1 MTVKLIFFYLPVWFP
16 HPALFQRHKRKHQ
29 DGSDA
34 TITLFQHTFH
44 WDPTSCAGRGKAEL
58 SIITSVF
65 HKNIFFKIEIGHTL
79 TCPSGAYTTQI
90 QKLFSFGQV

>member
-58 SIITSVF
+58 SITLFLNLKIL
-65 HKNIFFKIEIGHTL
+65 IFYL
-79 TCPSGAYTTQI
+79 TKGPFCLLQC
-90 QKLFSFGQV
+90 